1 MPLITEDGLV
11 ADTYHRLDEVNGS
24 GDLIV
29 ALDALA
35 GLAGHKGRLGADVP
49 NTTRLEDILPHL
61 DRLDLI
67 SLPFPAFTDGRA
79 YSLARQIRQAG
90 FSGELRAT
98 GNLLPDQLQAM
109 AQVGFTSFEVSDR
122 FAPEVWLR
130 ALRRMSLSYQAP
142 GSTASHVWQ
151 ERASAGEA
159 GEGLSA
165 SAR

>member
-1 MPLITEDGLV
+1 MPLITEDGIV
-11 ADTYHRLDEVNGS
+11 ADSYRRLDGADPAA
-24 GDLIV
+24 DLIV
-29 ALDALA
+29 PLDALA
-35 GLAGHKGRLGADVP
+35 EHGDHAGRLGADVP
-49 NTTRLEDILPHL
+49 NTARLEDVLPYL

-109 AQVGFTSFEVSDR
+109 AQVGFSAFEVTDR
-122 FAPEVWLR
+122 FHPEVWLR
-130 ALRRMSLSYQAP
+130 ALSRMSVSYQTP
-142 GSTASHVWQ
+142 GTSARHVWQ
-151 ERASAGEA
+151 ERALARHRLQGY
-159 GEGLSA
+159 SA